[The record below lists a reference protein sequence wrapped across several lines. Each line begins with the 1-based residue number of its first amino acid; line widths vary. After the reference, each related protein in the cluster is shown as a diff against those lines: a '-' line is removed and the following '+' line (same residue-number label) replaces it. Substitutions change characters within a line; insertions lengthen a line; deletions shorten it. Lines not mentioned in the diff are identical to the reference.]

1 MVLVP
6 SGQGALYLE
15 EIGMNVLSLFDGIS
29 CGMVAL
35 ERASIQVD
43 KYYASEI
50 DPHAIK
56 ISEKNYPNIIRLGD
70 VTKWREWDID
80 WASIDL
86 LIGGSPCQSLS
97 ITQSK
102 TRKHLDGKSKLF
114 FEFVD
119 ILNHIKKYNSSVK
132 FLFENV
138 ASMSKESKIA
148 IESCLGVEL
157 VYQNS
162 NAFSAQDRP
171 RVYGTNFYFPTIEIE
186 SKEVLKDIMQSNVPE
201 KYFYNCE
208 FDYHGDK
215 PVCATLHISGHD
227 ILKRVHSPNYKCHT
241 LTTCGGGNTQ
251 KKVIDN
257 GRCRKL
263 TPVEYERL
271 QTLPDGYTDC
281 VSDTHRYT
289 AIGNG
294 WTVDVIAHILKH
306 MN

>member
-1 MVLVP
+1 M
-6 SGQGALYLE
+6 
-15 EIGMNVLSLFDGIS
+15 I
-29 CGMVAL
+29 AL
-35 ERASIQVD
+35 ERAGIKVD

-50 DPHAIK
+50 DPYAIK

-70 VTKWREWDID
+70 VKKWRDWDID
-80 WASIDL
+80 WGSIDL

-97 ITQSK
+97 ITQGK
-102 TRKHLDGKSKLF
+102 KRTGLDGKSFLF

-119 ILNHIKKYNSSVK
+119 ILNYIKKHNPFVK

-138 ASMSKESKIA
+138 ASMSKESKYV
-148 IESCLGVEL
+148 IEDCLGVKM

-171 RVYGTNFYFPTIEIE
+171 RFYGTNFKFDVIKTP
-186 SKEVLKDIMQSNVPE
+186 SKHLLKDIMQNNVPE
-201 KYFYNCE
+201 KYFYNCG
-208 FDYHGDK
+208 FDYKGDK
-215 PVCATLHISGHD
+215 QVCAILHINGHD
-227 ILKRVHSPNYKCHT
+227 ILKRVNSPNFKCHT

-251 KKVIDN
+251 KKVLDN

-271 QTLPDGYTDC
+271 QTIPDNYTDC
-281 VSDTHRYT
+281 VSDTHRYN

-294 WTVDVIAHILKH
+294 WTVDVIAHILK
-306 MN
+306 NIK

>member
-1 MVLVP
+1 
-6 SGQGALYLE
+6 
-15 EIGMNVLSLFDGIS
+15 MNVLSLFDGIS

-35 ERASIQVD
+35 ERAGIKVD

-50 DPHAIK
+50 DQYAIK

-70 VTKWREWDID
+70 VTKWRDWEID
-80 WASIDL
+80 WENIDL

-119 ILNHIKKYNSSVK
+119 ILNHIKEYNPSVK

-138 ASMSKESKIA
+138 SSMSKESKIA
-148 IESCLGVEL
+148 IESCLAVEL
-157 VYQNS
+157 IYQNS

-171 RVYGTNFYFPTIEIE
+171 RVYGTNFYFPTIETE
-186 SKEVLKDIMQSNVPE
+186 SKEVLKDIMQRNVPE

>member
-1 MVLVP
+1 
-6 SGQGALYLE
+6 
-15 EIGMNVLSLFDGIS
+15 MNVLSLFDGIS

>member
-1 MVLVP
+1 
-6 SGQGALYLE
+6 
-15 EIGMNVLSLFDGIS
+15 MNVLSLFDGIS

-35 ERASIQVD
+35 ERAGIKVD
-43 KYYASEI
+43 RYYASEI
-50 DPHAIK
+50 DQYAIK

-70 VTKWREWDID
+70 VTKWRDWDID

-171 RVYGTNFYFPTIEIE
+171 RVYGTNFYFPTIETE

-241 LTTCGGGNTQ
+241 LTTCRGGSTQ

>member
-1 MVLVP
+1 
-6 SGQGALYLE
+6 
-15 EIGMNVLSLFDGIS
+15 
-29 CGMVAL
+29 
-35 ERASIQVD
+35 
-43 KYYASEI
+43 
-50 DPHAIK
+50 
-56 ISEKNYPNIIRLGD
+56 
-70 VTKWREWDID
+70 
-80 WASIDL
+80 
-86 LIGGSPCQSLS
+86 
-97 ITQSK
+97 
-102 TRKHLDGKSKLF
+102 
-114 FEFVD
+114 
-119 ILNHIKKYNSSVK
+119 
-132 FLFENV
+132 
-138 ASMSKESKIA
+138 MSKESKIA

-171 RVYGTNFYFPTIEIE
+171 RVYGTNFYFPTIETE
-186 SKEVLKDIMQSNVPE
+186 SKEILKDIMQSNVPE

-289 AIGNG
+289 TIGNG

-306 MN
+306 IN

>member
-1 MVLVP
+1 
-6 SGQGALYLE
+6 
-15 EIGMNVLSLFDGIS
+15 MNVLSLFDGIS

-35 ERASIQVD
+35 ERAGIKVD

-50 DPHAIK
+50 DQYAIK

-70 VTKWREWDID
+70 VTKWRDWDID

-119 ILNHIKKYNSSVK
+119 ILNHIKAYNPSVK

-171 RVYGTNFYFPTIEIE
+171 RVYGANFYFPTIETE
-186 SKEVLKDIMQSNVPE
+186 SKSVLKDIMQSNVPE

-227 ILKRVHSPNYKCHT
+227 ILKRVHSPNHKCHT

-251 KKVIDN
+251 KKVIDK

-289 AIGNG
+289 TIGNG
-294 WTVDVIAHILKH
+294 WTVDVIVHILKH
-306 MN
+306 IN